1 MKPIFTATF
10 TATFTAMATAVA
22 TASAVAVLTLTGCS
36 RPDVPASAEA
46 PIAAG
51 GAAFDLVA
59 QKGKGFSVG
68 AVMSAQTVY
77 VLFDPQCSHCG
88 QLWQASLPLH
98 SKARWVWMPIAFN
111 PAKSLEQA
119 VALLRAA
126 DPLAAMTAH
135 EQSLLAGRGGLTV
148 DTASAGVAADTAQ
161 SVTANTQ
168 LLSQIGIDSVPYLL
182 AKNPKSGQVVSHSG
196 AMETADLARL
206 LGMD

>member
-10 TATFTAMATAVA
+10 TTIATAVA

-111 PAKSLEQA
+111 PAKSMGQA
-119 VALLRAA
+119 AALLRAA

-135 EQSLLAGRGGLTV
+135 EQSLLAGHGGLTV
-148 DTASAGVAADTAQ
+148 DTVGTASAGVAANTEQ

-182 AKNPKSGQVVSHSG
+182 AKNRKSGQVVSHNG